1 MTPEQALQESIQS
14 GLADDDI
21 KNKSAWI
28 AAQQKAY
35 DEHVRKR
42 VVAFKKG
49 STEMTLHDETIR
61 AIAKNVCERNAP
73 PVFAKSAYIAA
84 IARRAEEIKKSAG
97 ESTHQAFARAITQD
111 SVGQLLYRASKSA
124 AGPEIEPTPVEPP
137 ELTKLPPAHAAMQAL
152 ADDFLRA

>member
-84 IARRAEEIKKSAG
+84 VARRAGEIKKPPRK
-97 ESTHQAFARAITQD
+97 STPHALARGITQD
-111 SVGQLLYRASKSA
+111 EIGRLLYRAS
-124 AGPEIEPTPVEPP
+124 
-137 ELTKLPPAHAAMQAL
+137 
-152 ADDFLRA
+152 